1 MTDNKYPNPDR
12 VVVIT
17 DAPEGYDW
25 AYTQRIAP
33 ISEWAWIVAI
43 EPEGADYQCSRYE
56 SGMYLCVPVTFEG
69 DVETTLH
76 ILKHEEGNP
85 FR

>member
-1 MTDNKYPNPDR
+1 MTDSKYPNPDR

-17 DAPEGYDW
+17 DAPESYDW
-25 AYTQRIAP
+25 AYTERIAP
-33 ISEWAWIVAI
+33 ISEWFWIVAI

-56 SGMYLCVPVTFEG
+56 SGMYTCTTVTFDG
-69 DVETTLH
+69 DLEQ
-76 ILKHEEGNP
+76 ILYLIKREDNP